1 MMRPINSHLYTMMG
15 FGSYVGNAHGGG
27 SSNLSALAPPFT
39 VDRSI
44 PKPAATPLVDLGEP
58 LNWLDSNPYTFNSPQ
73 PAQLPQLDLEPTPTL
88 SYNQNSDLFEPKTY
102 YPSYVSPPLH
112 VPTFNEQSLPGLDHT
127 AQWGGGLWDW
137 EKGKPAQLGG
147 SFYLKETSVAP
158 SSIYMDHIN
167 LGAHPSKSLKTCE
180 ETSYNIYSPR
190 EDQAG
195 PANIEKLDYNPVL
208 GQNPSFMPVDYLK
221 TSVIGSS
228 SAISEA
234 NLQAPPLNLVNCK
247 NNHVQISTPYEK
259 PLRQHGTT
267 LSDSIP
273 SVKSSPGVVIRPP
286 AVGTSSSASNSV
298 SFKNVNTGINATD
311 TNLAGN
317 NRFIVEEPRFLF
329 NFGSKNEFDPIQ
341 HSFLLD
347 GNCYMSGESSTSTEK
362 LSTRNMASDNFF
374 GAKSGVNLS
383 RISPDNFSLAFE
395 NNEAVIAVENSL
407 ESLDHYNPPVD
418 SPCWKGAPASN
429 NSPFGSSEP
438 VAVQL
443 AKKLEACDGSNG
455 LVLKFIS
462 SNTANMVKHPSGKA
476 GEILMSDENGNVEDG
491 SMSSLKLPPVSIPS
505 FKEHEPDEAGKA
517 GSHKN
522 KASSACE
529 VKFSDNA
536 SEWKKDYVLFDKSVD
551 EVEKASHTSQQCLAE
566 GRLASKNLCR
576 SETGVADL
584 EMKINDVSGCGSS
597 HVSCHAVKHLS
608 CAPSSVE
615 DVSTKHTKFLGKEPV
630 SNSSISVLVDT
641 MQNLSELLLYH
652 CSNEACELREQDV
665 KSLEKV
671 INNLDTCMSKN
682 IGQET
687 LLSELHKVWFPMSK
701 KNGQESLLSELH
713 KGTSTGSPQVAAID
727 VLSQHTQVKRKHFGK
742 KDEKCSEF
750 VSVRSGTDIKVKNDK
765 MTQAIKKVLIEN
777 FHEKEETHPQVLLYK
792 NLWLEA
798 EAALCSINY
807 MARYNNMKI
816 EIEKCKLDTEKD
828 LSEDTPDEDKISRS
842 KLSADLDTNKKLTAI
857 AESAPTLDVS
867 NQNFPIASSS
877 NHADDV
883 TARFHVLKHRLN
895 NSYSVHTRDADELSS
910 SKLSLDSDAVDKLAT
925 EVKDSSTSSLQT
937 QDSPVPGTACHTDD
951 VEASIMTRL
960 HILKSRGNVDLDSNE
975 MEQKPLPE
983 VVDLGF
989 AGKKKQIPIDE
1000 DTADDGVL
1008 GFNLESVSQNQ
1019 VVDYAGEQSVVKDFH
1034 LCVKHDCTIQSPKS
1048 TRLGNQLSAGW
1059 YDSCSSDWE
1068 HVLKEELSGQNS

>member
-1 MMRPINSHLYTMMG
+1 MMG

-73 PAQLPQLDLEPTPTL
+73 PAQLPQLDLEPTPTP

-687 LLSELHKVWFPMSK
+687 LLSEL
-701 KNGQESLLSELH
+701 
-713 KGTSTGSPQVAAID
+713 
-727 VLSQHTQVKRKHFGK
+727 
-742 KDEKCSEF
+742 
-750 VSVRSGTDIKVKNDK
+750 
-765 MTQAIKKVLIEN
+765 
-777 FHEKEETHPQVLLYK
+777 
-792 NLWLEA
+792 
-798 EAALCSINY
+798 
-807 MARYNNMKI
+807 
-816 EIEKCKLDTEKD
+816 D

-975 MEQKPLPE
+975 
-983 VVDLGF
+983 
-989 AGKKKQIPIDE
+989 
-1000 DTADDGVL
+1000 
-1008 GFNLESVSQNQ
+1008 
-1019 VVDYAGEQSVVKDFH
+1019 
-1034 LCVKHDCTIQSPKS
+1034 
-1048 TRLGNQLSAGW
+1048 
-1059 YDSCSSDWE
+1059 
-1068 HVLKEELSGQNS
+1068 

>member
-1 MMRPINSHLYTMMG
+1 MHFVYMVNY
-15 FGSYVGNAHGGG
+15 
-27 SSNLSALAPPFT
+27 
-39 VDRSI
+39 
-44 PKPAATPLVDLGEP
+44 
-58 LNWLDSNPYTFNSPQ
+58 FNS
-73 PAQLPQLDLEPTPTL
+73 
-88 SYNQNSDLFEPKTY
+88 
-102 YPSYVSPPLH
+102 
-112 VPTFNEQSLPGLDHT
+112 
-127 AQWGGGLWDW
+127 
-137 EKGKPAQLGG
+137 
-147 SFYLKETSVAP
+147 
-158 SSIYMDHIN
+158 
-167 LGAHPSKSLKTCE
+167 GAHPSKSLKTCE
-180 ETSYNIYSPR
+180 ETSYNIYSLR

-311 TNLAGN
+311 TNLVGN
-317 NRFIVEEPRFLF
+317 NHSTVKEPRFLF
-329 NFGSKNEFDPIQ
+329 NFGSKNEFDASQ
-341 HSFLLD
+341 LSFLVD
-347 GNCYMSGESSTSTEK
+347 GTCYMSGESLTSTEK
-362 LSTRNMASDNFF
+362 LSTRNMASKDASDNFF

-383 RISPDNFSLAFE
+383 RISPDNFSLALE
-395 NNEAVIAVENSL
+395 NNEAVMAVENSL

-429 NSPFGSSEP
+429 NSPFGSSEA

-443 AKKLEACDGSNG
+443 VKKLEACDGSNG
-455 LVLKFIS
+455 PVLKFIS
-462 SNTANMVKHPSGKA
+462 SNTANIVKHPSGKA
-476 GEILMSDENGNVEDG
+476 GEILMSDENGNVENG

-505 FKEHEPDEAGKA
+505 FKEREPDEARKA

-529 VKFSDNA
+529 IKFSDNA

-551 EVEKASHTSQQCLAE
+551 EVEKASYTGQQCLPE

-584 EMKINDVSGCGSS
+584 EMKINDVMGCGSS
-597 HVSCHAVKHLS
+597 HMSCHGVKHLS

-615 DVSTKHTKFLGKEPV
+615 DVSTKHTKFLGKEPI

-641 MQNLSELLLYH
+641 MHNLSELLLYH
-652 CSNEACELREQDV
+652 FSNEACELREQDV

-687 LLSELHKVWFPMSK
+687 LLSELHK
-701 KNGQESLLSELH
+701 
-713 KGTSTGSPQVAAID
+713 GTSMGSPQVAAID
-727 VLSQHTQVKRKHFGK
+727 VLSQHAQAKRKHFGK
-742 KDEKCSEF
+742 KDEKCSDF
-750 VSVRSGTDIKVKNDK
+750 VSVRSGPDIKVKNDK
-765 MTQAIKKVLIEN
+765 MTQVIKKVLIEN
-777 FHEKEETHPQVLLYK
+777 FHEKEEAHPQVLLYK

-842 KLSADLDTNKKLTAI
+842 KLSADLNTNKKLTAI
-857 AESAPTLDVS
+857 AESAPTPDVS

-883 TARFHVLKHRLN
+883 TARFHVSKHRLN
-895 NSYSVHTRDADELSS
+895 NSNSVHTRDADELSS
-910 SKLSLDSDAVDKLAT
+910 SKLSLDTDAIDKLAT
-925 EVKDSSTSSLQT
+925 EVKDSSTSSLRT
-937 QDSPVPGTACHTDD
+937 QDSPAPGTACHTDD
-951 VEASIMTRL
+951 VEASIMARL
-960 HILKSRGNVDLDSNE
+960 HILKSRGIVDLDSNE

-989 AGKKKQIPIDE
+989 AGKKMQIPIDE
-1000 DTADDGVL
+1000 DTADDQIS

-1019 VVDYAGEQSVVKDFH
+1019 VVDYAGEQLVVKDFH
-1034 LCVKHDCTIQSPKS
+1034 PCVKHDCTIQSPKS
-1048 TRLGNQLSAGW
+1048 ARLGNQLSAGW